1 MTLERHQASDVRRLS
16 DAVLVICGWQAQG
29 SVVRV
34 SSALLERSVPWK
46 QGNVPRKKPLLET
59 QSLKILTQASRAL
72 RTEAIGTDLPMLL
85 RVRVVSTALTRL
97 EIPDSKREDVTLG
110 GDG

>member
-1 MTLERHQASDVRRLS
+1 
-16 DAVLVICGWQAQG
+16 
-29 SVVRV
+29 
-34 SSALLERSVPWK
+34 
-46 QGNVPRKKPLLET
+46 
-59 QSLKILTQASRAL
+59 L